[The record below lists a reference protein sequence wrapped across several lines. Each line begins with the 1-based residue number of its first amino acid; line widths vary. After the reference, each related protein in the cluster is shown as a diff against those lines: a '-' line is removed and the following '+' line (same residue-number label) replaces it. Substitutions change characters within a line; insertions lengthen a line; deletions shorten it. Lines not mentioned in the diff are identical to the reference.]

1 MIGTAKGW
9 TAVRVLA
16 IALATHALLP
26 YYPFP
31 QLSDYAFAA
40 TLARG
45 PALAGL
51 ALGAAAHAEPVTALH
66 DALAV
71 AAACAATGRP
81 GLRALGRTAL
91 AGCATALPV
100 IYSAAVTAS
109 GEAIPAGQLIE
120 EGYLFAAPARFRL
133 ARAEVLLGWGYLALG
148 LLAGLGLFQ
157 AAATLFRAALTAGF
171 APLYMLDATRSSPLY
186 FALSAT
192 LFAAAAERQSARRLT
207 ADGWRSLKPLAAA
220 GAIAVGLMVANALA
234 TGWLFLL
241 AGLLVI
247 ATPDRAVPRV
257 ALAATLVLIFVMAI
271 PRFHLRAPAGAQ
283 RIAMF
288 EWASRETPADA
299 LFIIPPGMT
308 DFRLF
313 ARRSIRAESGLF
325 AADPRR
331 EWFARER
338 MLQAAQPDPEAL
350 ALQGW
355 PAMERWDRTYAAAA
369 DCRGIARLLDATGTT
384 YFVLPVRETDIGRS
398 APDCGAGLPAV
409 FENSGFTVDH
419 ARQ

>member
-1 MIGTAKGW
+1 VIGTAKGW
-9 TAVRVLA
+9 TAVWVLA
-16 IALATHALLP
+16 IALATHSLLP

-66 DALAV
+66 GALAV

-81 GLRALGRTAL
+81 GLRALGLTAL
-91 AGCATALPV
+91 AGCTTALPV

-120 EGYLFAAPARFRL
+120 EGYLFAAPEHYRL
-133 ARAEVLLGWGYLALG
+133 ARAKVLLGWGYLALGAASAVALRRERPGAAAMVLG

-234 TGWLFLL
+234 TGWFFLL

-247 ATPDRAVPRV
+247 ATPGPRRAPDGAGGDAGPGLRHGHP
-257 ALAATLVLIFVMAI
+257 TLS
-271 PRFHLRAPAGAQ
+271 PAGARRGAADRDVRMGQ
-283 RIAMF
+283 SGDPGGR
-288 EWASRETPADA
+288 SVHHPARDDGLSAFRPA
-299 LFIIPPGMT
+299 LDPCRVRPVRRRPAPGMVRAGVDGT
-308 DFRLF
+308 DFRAGCGGPRGPRMVGHDPLGPRICD
-313 ARRSIRAESGLF
+313 RRHL
-325 AADPRR
+325 
-331 EWFARER
+331 
-338 MLQAAQPDPEAL
+338 
-350 ALQGW
+350 
-355 PAMERWDRTYAAAA
+355 
-369 DCRGIARLLDATGTT
+369 
-384 YFVLPVRETDIGRS
+384 
-398 APDCGAGLPAV
+398 
-409 FENSGFTVDH
+409 
-419 ARQ
+419 